1 MTASHGFNLERE
13 EQLTELNALARVY
26 RHNKTGAELLT
37 ISNDDEN
44 KAFGVTFRTPPEDST
59 GIAHILEH
67 SVLCGSRKYPIK
79 EPFIE
84 MAKSSLKTFLNAMT
98 YPDKTTYP
106 VASTNLK
113 DFYNLVDV
121 YLDAV
126 FFPLITPETLQQEG
140 WHYEINSPDEPLIFK
155 GVVFNEMKGA
165 YSSPD
170 SVMYRY
176 AQQSLFPDTTYGHSS
191 GGDPKN
197 IPDLTYEQFKRFH
210 ETLYHPS
217 NARIFFYGDDPEE
230 ERLRRLDEYL
240 SQFEPITPP
249 SEIALQQPFSEPKRI
264 EASYPAPQEGSTKKG
279 MVMLNWM
286 VGAEQDVEQVLLR
299 DLLGYIMLGNAGAP
313 LRKALID
320 SGLGEDVT
328 GGGYNDGILQHTFS
342 VGMKGIDPDDADKV
356 QELIL
361 ETLRQLAET
370 GFDEDA
376 IAAGVNTFEFS
387 LRENNTGSFPRGLSL
402 MLRSL
407 GNWLYNGDPLAPLRY
422 EGPMNAIRARLA
434 SGEPV
439 FQNLIRTLLLQNTH
453 RTTVL
458 LRPDP
463 NKAAEEAA
471 EEQARLSAARAA
483 MSPTDLEEA
492 IAATHALKE
501 LQEAPDKPED
511 LAKIP
516 TLTLGDL
523 DREGKT
529 IPIEVA
535 QHDGATILTHDLFT
549 NGIVYLELAFDLMRL
564 PTELLPLV
572 PLFSRAL
579 TEMGTEQES
588 FVKLLQRIG
597 RDTGGIGAFAI
608 TDTRI
613 DSGTALGYLV
623 LRGKATMGQAEKML
637 QIMSD
642 VLSGVKLDD
651 RERFKQMVLRSR
663 AGKESSL
670 VPSGN
675 AYASRR
681 IGQRL
686 SAAAWADEQMNGIS
700 SLFYLREL
708 EKEIDSNWPGVLA
721 KLEQVRSHLINRSG
735 MVANVTL
742 DGANYAQF
750 EPLLNGFLAGLPSAD
765 APTVSWNRGAAGRS
779 EGLTIPA
786 KVNYVAKGV
795 NLYDLGLKPTGAMS
809 VVLRLVNT
817 GWLWEKVRMQ
827 GGAYGAGSSFDRA
840 TGSFGYTSYRDP
852 NLLGTLEVFDGTAN
866 WLRQINLDGQTIE
879 RSIIGTIG
887 AIDSYQLPDSK
898 GYSSFIRYLTGITDE
913 YRQARRE
920 EVLATSAEDF
930 RVVADILDAVRDNG
944 IVAVIGSAEAIAGA
958 NEQKN
963 GFLEVVK
970 VL

>member
-1 MTASHGFNLERE
+1 MTETHGFTLERE
-13 EQLTELNALARVY
+13 EALTELNALARVY
-26 RHNKTGAELLT
+26 RHGKTGAELLT

-170 SVMYRY
+170 SVLYRY

-191 GGDPKN
+191 GGDPKY
-197 IPDLTYEQFKRFH
+197 IPDLSYEQFKRFH

-230 ERLRRLDEYL
+230 ERLRLLDAYL
-240 SQFEPITPP
+240 SQFEPISPP
-249 SEIALQQPFSEPKRI
+249 SQIGLQGPFSEPKRI
-264 EASYPAPQEGSTKKG
+264 EASYPAPQEGSGKKG
-279 MVMLNWM
+279 LFLLNWM
-286 VGAEQDVEQVLLR
+286 VGEEQDVEQVLLR
-299 DLLGYIMLGNAGAP
+299 DLMSYIMLGNAGAP

-328 GGGYNDGILQHTFS
+328 GGGYNDGLRQHTFS
-342 VGMKGIDPDDADKV
+342 VGLKGIDPNDADKV
-356 QELIL
+356 QELIVN
-361 ETLRQLAET
+361 TLQQLAET

-376 IAAGVNTFEFS
+376 IAAGLNTFEFS

-407 GNWLYNGDPLAPLRY
+407 GTWLYDGDPIAPLRY
-422 EGPMNAIRARLA
+422 EEPMNAIRARIEA
-434 SGEPV
+434 GEPL
-439 FQNLIRTLLLQNTH
+439 FQQLIKSLLLENSH
-453 RTTVL
+453 RSTVL

-471 EEQARLSAARAA
+471 EEQARLSAVRES
-483 MSPTDLEEA
+483 MSPSDLEEL

-501 LQEAPDKPED
+501 LQEKPDNPAD

-516 TLTLGDL
+516 TLTLADL
-523 DREGKT
+523 DRQGKT
-529 IPIEVA
+529 IPIEVNKG
-535 QHDGATILTHDLFT
+535 DGVTILTHDLFT
-549 NGIVYLELAFDLMRL
+549 NGIVYLELAFDMMRL

-579 TEMGTEQES
+579 SEMGTEQQS

-613 DSGTALGYLV
+613 DTNTPIGYLV
-623 LRGKATMGQAEKML
+623 VRGKATLGQAEKML
-637 QIMSD
+637 GIMRD
-642 VLSGVKLDD
+642 MLLTVKLDD
-651 RERFKQMVLRSR
+651 KERFKQMVLRSR

-681 IGQRL
+681 IGRRL
-686 SAAAWADEQMNGIS
+686 SGASWADEQMNGIS

-708 EKEIDSNWPGVLA
+708 EREIEQNWAGVLA
-721 KLEQVRSHLINRSG
+721 KLEQVRSYLINRAG

-742 DGANYAQF
+742 DSASYGQF
-750 EPLLNGFLAGLPSAD
+750 EPLLNEFIAGLPSAEV
-765 APTVSWNRGAAGRS
+765 PIVSWNRGAAGPS

-786 KVNYVAKGV
+786 KVNYVAKGI
-795 NLYDLGLKPTGAMS
+795 NLYDLGLKPGGAIS

-840 TGSFGYTSYRDP
+840 TGNFGFTSYRDP
-852 NLLGTLEVFDGTAN
+852 NLLGTLDVFDGTGN
-866 WLRQINLDGQTIE
+866 WLRQHTLDDLTIE

-887 AIDSYQLPDSK
+887 AIDSYQLPDAK
-898 GYSSFIRYLTGITDE
+898 GYSSFIRYLTGVSDE

-920 EVLATSAEDF
+920 EVLATSAADF
-930 RVVADILDAVRDNG
+930 REIADMLDAVRDNG
-944 IVAVIGSAEAIAGA
+944 IIAVIGSAEAIAGA
-958 NEQKN
+958 NQQKN
-963 GFLEVVK
+963 GFLEEIK